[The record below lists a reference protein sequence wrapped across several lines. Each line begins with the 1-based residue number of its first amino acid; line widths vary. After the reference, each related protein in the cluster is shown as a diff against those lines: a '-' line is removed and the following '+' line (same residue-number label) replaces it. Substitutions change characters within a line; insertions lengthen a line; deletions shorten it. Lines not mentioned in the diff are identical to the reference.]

1 MASNTIKIFSLL
13 TIFLLASCISYK
25 PVFDQNNKF
34 ISVGKEQAN
43 RDFLECKRKADI
55 YLEDYKARRAFNESG
70 RNMVKG
76 GIIGGFYGLLTGKNL
91 KYALTGASVG
101 ALMGGIYGGLSVI
114 GEDKI
119 NPDQIKK
126 NYITNCL
133 NNQQYQILGWY

>member
-1 MASNTIKIFSLL
+1 MASNTTKIFNLFA
-13 TIFLLASCISYK
+13 IFLLASCTSYK
-25 PVFDQNNKF
+25 PIFDQNNKF

-55 YLEDYKARRAFNESG
+55 YLEDYKAQRAFNESR

-76 GIIGGFYGLLTGKNL
+76 GIIGGFYGLLTGKNIN
-91 KYALTGASVG
+91 YTLTGASVG
-101 ALMGGIYGGLSVI
+101 ALMGGIYGGLTVI
-114 GEDKI
+114 GEDKV

>member
-1 MASNTIKIFSLL
+1 MALL
-13 TIFLLASCISYK
+13 TTKISRLITLLFITSCTSYK

-34 ISVGKEQAN
+34 ISVGKERAN
-43 RDFLECKRKADI
+43 KDFLECKRKADI
-55 YLEDYKARRAFNESG
+55 YLEDYKAQRAWNESR
-70 RNMVKG
+70 RNLVKG
-76 GIIGGFYGLLTGKNL
+76 GILGGFFGFLTGKNL
-91 KYALTGASVG
+91 KYTITGASVG

-114 GEDKI
+114 GEDKV